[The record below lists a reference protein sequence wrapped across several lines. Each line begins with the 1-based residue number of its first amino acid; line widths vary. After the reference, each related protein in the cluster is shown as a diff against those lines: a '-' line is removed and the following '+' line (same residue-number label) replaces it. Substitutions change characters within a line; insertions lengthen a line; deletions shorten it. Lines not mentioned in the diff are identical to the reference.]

1 LIMKKMA
8 ILGASGH
15 GKVVAEIAELNGWEG
30 IVFFDDAYPNIKQNG
45 VWPVRGTTKDLIAA
59 ADEYSTVIVAIGDN
73 QIRLQK
79 SKFLLSEGLKLGS
92 LIHPKAQVSK
102 YAKIKEGTVVM
113 AGAVI
118 NPFATVGMCSIINT
132 SCSIDH
138 DCVIGNGV
146 HISPGAHLA
155 GGVEVGDL
163 SWLGIGSTVKQ
174 SIKIGCSATVAAG
187 AVVVN
192 DVPDGVVVKG
202 VPAK

>member
-1 LIMKKMA
+1 M
-8 ILGASGH
+8 
-15 GKVVAEIAELNGWEG
+15 GKNR
-30 IVFFDDAYPNIKQNG
+30 FFDDAYPEVEEIG

-92 LIHPKAQVSK
+92 LIHPRAQVSK
-102 YAKIKEGTVVM
+102 YAKIKEGSVVM
-113 AGAVI
+113 AGAV
-118 NPFATVGMCSIINT
+118 INT

-138 DCVIGNGV
+138 DCVIGSGV

-155 GGVEVGDL
+155 GGVEVGDF
-163 SWLGIGSTVKQ
+163 SWLGVGSAVKQ